1 MNKTKHYDHN
11 RTVEITMTPRQAAKV
26 IIKPHITERTF
37 DMVESFARICF
48 IVDRSASKPEIHKA
62 VSVLYNVEPIKI
74 NTTRTVYGKKAFVVL
89 ESTEKAK
96 DLATDIGML

>member
-1 MNKTKHYDHN
+1 MNKTKYYNHSK
-11 RTVEITMTPRQAAKV
+11 EKKIIMTPRQATKI

-48 IVDRSASKPEIHKA
+48 VVHKSASKPEIREA
-62 VSVLYNVEPIKI
+62 VSVLYNVKALKI
-74 NTTRTVYGKKAFVVL
+74 NTARTIYGKKAFVVL

-96 DLATDIGML
+96 DLATNIGML